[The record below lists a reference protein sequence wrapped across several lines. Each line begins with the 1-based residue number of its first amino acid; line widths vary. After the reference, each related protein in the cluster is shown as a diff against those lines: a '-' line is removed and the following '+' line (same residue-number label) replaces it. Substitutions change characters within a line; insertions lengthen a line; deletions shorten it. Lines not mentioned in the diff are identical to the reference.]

1 MALATKPGLSNTAPA
16 SGEGPEG
23 AGKEQQQE
31 FSHELRAASTFPTY
45 PSFLANDQ
53 TTGLY
58 LKFKYNWLAFKIHKS
73 VFS

>member
-1 MALATKPGLSNTAPA
+1 MWHLLLNQGWSNTAPA

-31 FSHELRAASTFPTY
+31 FSHELRASFPTY

-58 LKFKYNWLAFKIHKS
+58 LKFKWQLACI
-73 VFS
+73 